1 MDVPSAVPPALQSTN
16 ICRCDNIAEKRERF
30 YIRCPAHKCNGHKG
44 IAEQQDIATEQD
56 KQQTYSRS
64 SLHSQMTMPSHC
76 TQLGLQAPMATETN
90 KGKRNMS
97 TQIVRLY

>member
-1 MDVPSAVPPALQSTN
+1 MDIPSAVPPALQSTN
-16 ICRCDNIAEKRERF
+16 ICRCNNIAEKRERF
-30 YIRCPAHKCNGHKG
+30 YIRCPAYKCNGHN
-44 IAEQQDIATEQD
+44 IATEQD

-64 SLHSQMTMPSHC
+64 SLDSQMTMQSHC

-97 TQIVRLY
+97 AQIVLLY